1 MNNRAVYTTKNPSS
15 ITLSSTLTASLGQDH
30 NAHQRN
36 MLALSQGRWETQP
49 LVTLLGNT
57 TQ

>member
-36 MLALSQGRWETQP
+36 MLALSQGR
-49 LVTLLGNT
+49 
-57 TQ
+57 